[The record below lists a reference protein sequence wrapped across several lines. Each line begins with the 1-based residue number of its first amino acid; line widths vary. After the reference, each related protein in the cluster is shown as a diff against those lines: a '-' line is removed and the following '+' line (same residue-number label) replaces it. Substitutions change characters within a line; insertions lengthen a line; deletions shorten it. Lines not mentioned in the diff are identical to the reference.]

1 MNLTRCWKHSPRS
14 FSICSVCSLH
24 NYFYGFI
31 IAFQIGS
38 SLVGTSLVKN
48 GNFIAVK
55 KSMTF
60 RRVLKEPE
68 HSFSIFRSFTR
79 LALVVN
85 PRCIN
90 SLQEGLVSSIQA
102 HSCLTLLHLNYNR
115 AGLSPIGL
123 LNLYTWGFGLLCCRE
138 YQ

>member
-1 MNLTRCWKHSPRS
+1 MMNLTRCWKHSPRS

-38 SLVGTSLVKN
+38 NLVGTSLVKN

-68 HSFSIFRSFTR
+68 QTFSMFRSLTR
-79 LALVVN
+79 LAFVVN

-90 SLQEGLVSSIQA
+90 SLQG
-102 HSCLTLLHLNYNR
+102 
-115 AGLSPIGL
+115 GL
-123 LNLYTWGFGLLCCRE
+123 LNLYTWGFGLSCCRVSLSLKRICDSTFNSIKALFVCT
-138 YQ
+138 